1 MEGHLQSLRMSSQH
15 CVAAFVGGA
24 PARGRSAKRTQT
36 EHFVLR
42 MYCTKWYIFPMRRV
56 FQTSTFTRWMRKAGL
71 TDDALC
77 DAVSEMVQGLVDAD
91 LGGHVVKKRIA
102 LPGQGKRG
110 GARTIVA
117 TKMAGR
123 WFFLYGFGKNERA
136 NIDKDELKV
145 FQEVAKELLGFD
157 HRQLATALAAGE
169 IVEVCDGNDEA

>member
-1 MEGHLQSLRMSSQH
+1 
-15 CVAAFVGGA
+15 
-24 PARGRSAKRTQT
+24 
-36 EHFVLR
+36 
-42 MYCTKWYIFPMRRV
+42 MRRV

-145 FQEVAKELLGFD
+145 FQEVISLCE
-157 HRQLATALAAGE
+157 GE
-169 IVEVCDGNDEA
+169 MMTSLRVMWLVVWIGSKQMCFQRLMRISLIRDIPFYTSTEIRLSKKCKMKL